1 MNSRIFVADDEKE
14 ILNLIS
20 VALTREG
27 YEVSVF
33 ENGDDLLSA
42 CDHSLPSLVI
52 LDVMMPGTDGLSVCA
67 SLRMQHPS
75 LPILILSVKGSPL
88 DRVTGLTLGC
98 DDYMTKPFLLLELS
112 ARVRALLRR
121 ARPVL
126 EQAES
131 VASSLTYGPLKIYP
145 SRHEATIN
153 GEQLPLTPSEFD
165 FLSYLVRHADT
176 AVSREEILKTLWQV
190 NWQTD
195 TRAADDLVKRLRR
208 KLRAYG
214 DVIRIETVWGY
225 GFRLSLGGNA

>member
-1 MNSRIFVADDEKE
+1 MEQLIYVADDEKE
-14 ILNLIS
+14 ILDLIS
-20 VALTREG
+20 VSLRREG
-27 YEVSVF
+27 YAVSPF
-33 ENGDDLLSA
+33 TNGDDLMTA
-42 CDHSLPSLVI
+42 CESKLPALVI
-52 LDVMMPGTDGLSVCA
+52 LDVMMPGTDGLSVCSA
-67 SLRMQHPS
+67 LRLQYPN

-112 ARVRALLRR
+112 ARVRSLLRR
-121 ARPVL
+121 SQPVVRHAAGMPTL
-126 EQAES
+126 S
-131 VASSLTYGPLKIYP
+131 YGPLVIYQ
-145 SRHEATIN
+145 SRHEATIS
-153 GEQLPLTPSEFD
+153 GKPLSLTPTEFD
-165 FLSYLVRHADT
+165 FLSYLIRHADT

-225 GFRLSLGGNA
+225 GFRLSLGENA